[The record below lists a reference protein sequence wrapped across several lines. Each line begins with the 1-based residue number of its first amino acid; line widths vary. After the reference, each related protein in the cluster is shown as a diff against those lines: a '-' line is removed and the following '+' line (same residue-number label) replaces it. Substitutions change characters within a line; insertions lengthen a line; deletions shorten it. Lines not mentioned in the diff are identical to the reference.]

1 MSQHN
6 PDKEIEL
13 RPDSRKSQL
22 FGLLLLVFAVTGYV
36 VFLRPLSAQI
46 DTLKTDL
53 VTKTGQVDTLKL
65 QIDEF
70 EKAEKELE
78 LGTEVQRLEILKAV
92 PTQLDQDEVIRD
104 IVDIAETYDI
114 ELKSISFGKGGTK
127 HEGVGALRIS
137 ASFEGNYTDL
147 TDFLEGLEQNA
158 RLFKVDS
165 ISVQINKLDITDIE
179 RANFALTIESFFQQ

>member
-1 MSQHN
+1 MLQQN

-13 RPDSRKSQL
+13 RPDSRKTQL
-22 FGLLLLVFAVTGYV
+22 FGLLLLVFAIVGYV
-36 VFLRPLSAQI
+36 VFLRPLSSQI

-92 PTQLDQDEVIRD
+92 PTELDQDEVIRD
-104 IVDIAETYDI
+104 IVEIAETYDI

-127 HEGVGALRIS
+127 HDGVGALRIS

>member
-1 MSQHN
+1 MLQHN

-13 RPDSRKSQL
+13 RPDSRKTQL
-22 FGLLLLVFAVTGYV
+22 FGLLLLVFAIVGYV

-46 DTLKTDL
+46 DTIKTDL

-78 LGTEVQRLEILKAV
+78 LGTEVQRIEILKAI
-92 PTQLDQDEVIRD
+92 PIELDQDEVIRD
-104 IVDIAETYDI
+104 IVEIAETYDI

-127 HEGVGALRIS
+127 HDGVGALRIS

-165 ISVQINKLDITDIE
+165 ISVQINKLDITDVE

>member
-1 MSQHN
+1 MSQQN

-13 RPDSRKSQL
+13 RPDSRKTQL
-22 FGLLLLVFAVTGYV
+22 FGLLLLVFAVVGYV
-36 VFLRPLSAQI
+36 VFLRPLSTQI
-46 DTLKTDL
+46 DIVKTDL
-53 VTKTGQVDTLKL
+53 VTKTGQVDVLKL

-70 EKAEKELE
+70 EKSEKELE
-78 LGTEVQRLEILKAV
+78 LSTEVQRLEILKAV
-92 PTQLDQDEVIRD
+92 PTELDQDGVIRD
-104 IVDIAETYDI
+104 IVEIAETYDI

-127 HEGVGALRIS
+127 HDGVGALRIS